1 MTGTTPTDESE
12 TVSANKAATAD
23 SVDLVLV
30 YDGEC
35 PVCNYYRRML
45 RLRETV
51 GQLQVINAR
60 DDSNIM
66 REITEAG
73 LDIDK
78 GMVVKMHGEL
88 YFGADAMHAP
98 SLLSSRSGLF
108 NRLNYHLFRM
118 PAVSRRVYPVLAT
131 GRLLLLRL
139 LGRKPIDNL
148 TKK

>member
-88 YFGADAMHAP
+88 YFGADAMHAL

-108 NRLNYHLFRM
+108 
-118 PAVSRRVYPVLAT
+118 
-131 GRLLLLRL
+131 
-139 LGRKPIDNL
+139 
-148 TKK
+148 